1 MLNLPRRAAFFA
13 RSVWVPACAGTT
25 SDGSSAT
32 RLAALHYYLAMTPA
46 TPTPDVHDTLII
58 GGGPGG
64 LTAAIYLRRFT
75 RKVAVFDKGGSRLSL
90 IPVSH
95 NYPGFPEGVAGAELL
110 DSLREQLQRYGGA
123 VTKAEIRSLRIEDG
137 TFVGEYEG
145 GEVRALTVLIAT
157 GIVDTGLPIE
167 NWREAVACGAVR
179 LCPVC
184 DGYDVIDKRI
194 AVISSEKNP
203 IGHAMFM
210 RSFSEDV
217 TLFDRS
223 EGAIISDEE
232 CQQLEAAGVT
242 YVRSP
247 VREVTMSGAM
257 KPILN
262 TGDGKAHEFDVMYPM
277 LGETAHS
284 GLAAALGAETAD
296 CGELVVDDFQC
307 TTVPGMYAV
316 GDVVRGL
323 NQISVAAG
331 QAAVAATR
339 IHNTLPWTLRQK

>member
-1 MLNLPRRAAFFA
+1 M
-13 RSVWVPACAGTT
+13 TT
-25 SDGSSAT
+25 S
-32 RLAALHYYLAMTPA
+32 
-46 TPTPDVHDTLII
+46 PDVHDTLII

-75 RKVAVFDKGGSRLSL
+75 RKVAVFDKGNSRLSL

-110 DSLREQLQRYGGA
+110 ANLREQLERYGGA
-123 VTKAEIRSLRIEDG
+123 VTDAEILSLRIEDG
-137 TFVGEYEG
+137 TFVGEYDG

-157 GIVDTGLPIE
+157 GIVDASLPIE
-167 NWREAVACGAVR
+167 RWRDAVASGAVR

-217 TLFDRS
+217 TLFDRT
-223 EGAIISDEE
+223 EGSILDAEE
-232 CQQLEAAGVT
+232 RQRLEAAGVR
-242 YVRSP
+242 YVRSA
-247 VREVTMSGAM
+247 VREVTMGDDM
-257 KPILN
+257 KPVLH

-277 LGETAHS
+277 LGETARS
-284 GLAAALGAETAD
+284 DLAAKLGAETAD